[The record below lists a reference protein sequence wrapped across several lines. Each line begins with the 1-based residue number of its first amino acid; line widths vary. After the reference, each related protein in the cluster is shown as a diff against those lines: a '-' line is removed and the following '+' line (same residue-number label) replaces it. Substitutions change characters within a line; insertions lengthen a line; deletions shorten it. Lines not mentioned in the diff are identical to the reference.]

1 MYEVV
6 VGIDFGSSGS
16 GFAYSFYNK
25 NDINHGIIY
34 GSNVDNKVPTEIILD
49 EQNTIL
55 RFGAECK
62 QYLKEKGIKSGNYF
76 KDIKIQLYNKN
87 KFIKAKNSGKK
98 LPLKLVIQKI
108 LEKLKE
114 LAINE
119 IKSKK
124 PLISES
130 KIKWVVTVPAI
141 WGENEKGVMMEA
153 CIEAGLIDQKT
164 DKSLFFSLEP
174 EAASLYCLNNGNID
188 KTFFKEGE
196 YYIICDLGG
205 GTGDIVAHLV
215 GSNENLS
222 EIHPACGG
230 IYGSNEIDRLI
241 FENIIYSLFGCKN
254 FRDFLSKY
262 KIKDNEK
269 VDEGILFNDWCEL
282 EREIKD
288 FKEGTN
294 NININNNEKFPINFS
309 LFQDIFDENIDLNDL
324 VDKYNQNIIEIDL
337 KINVRSKRKWIL
349 EFPYKIVYKY
359 INQQANSICEII
371 KNIHTKNNEDI
382 KTLILVGGYSSN
394 EVLVSL
400 IKKYLSNILYILRPT
415 KPSLAIM
422 EGAVI
427 FGMNPYI
434 IMERKAKYT
443 IGTSFCDKWDES
455 KHSKRGKKLYNSEA
469 GIWECINCFSKFI
482 TINQD
487 IKLNDV
493 ISNSYCM
500 IGKRKCLIKFYKSK
514 KINPIFTFEEGIELI
529 GECELDSGKDYN
541 SRKERIFVVNLKFGG
556 TFIDVNAIHLK
567 SGKNIS
573 AKFNFT

>member
-16 GFAYSFYNK
+16 GYAYSFYNK
-25 NDINHGIIY
+25 NDINHGNIF
-34 GSNVDNKVPTEIILD
+34 GANVDNKVPTEIILD
-49 EQNTIL
+49 EQNSIL
-55 RFGAECK
+55 QFGAECK
-62 QYLKEKGIKSGNYF
+62 QYLKEKGINLCHYF

-87 KFIKAKNSGKK
+87 KFIKAKNSGKE

-119 IKSKK
+119 IKSKR

-141 WGENEKGVMMEA
+141 WEENEKGVMMDA
-153 CIEAGLIDQKT
+153 CIEAGLVDQNT

-174 EAASLYCLNNGNID
+174 EAASLYCFNNGNID

-215 GSNENLS
+215 GSNKNLS
-222 EIHPACGG
+222 EIHPSCGG

-241 FENIIYSLFGCKN
+241 FENIINSLFGCKN
-254 FRDFLSKY
+254 FKEFLSKY
-262 KIKDNEK
+262 KIKNKESE
-269 VDEGILFNDWCEL
+269 DEGILFNDWCEL

-294 NININNNEKFPINFS
+294 NIKISNNEKCPINFS
-309 LFQDIFDENIDLNDL
+309 LFQDIFDDNIDLNDF
-324 VDKYNQNIIEIDL
+324 VDKYNNNIKEIDL
-337 KINVRSKRKWIL
+337 KLTVKSKRKWII

-359 INQQANSICEII
+359 ISQQANSICEII
-371 KNIHTKNNEDI
+371 KNIHTKNDEEI

-400 IKKYLSNILYILRPT
+400 IKKGLSNILHILRPT

-427 FGMNPYI
+427 FGMSPYI

-443 IGTSFCDKWDES
+443 IGMDFRDLWKEDKHSEMGKKIFNSEIDKW
-455 KHSKRGKKLYNSEA
+455 
-469 GIWECINCFSKFI
+469 ECKNRFSKFI
-482 TINQD
+482 TINQNL
-487 IKLNDV
+487 KLNDV
-493 ISNSYCM
+493 ISQSYKM
-500 IGKRKCLIKFYKSK
+500 IGKRRCHFKFYKTK
-514 KINPIFTFEEGIELI
+514 KSNPIFTFEEGIELI
-529 GECELDSGKDYN
+529 GECELDVGKDYN
-541 SRKERIFVVNLKFGG
+541 NREERELLVKLKFGG
-556 TFIDVNAIHLK
+556 TFIDVKAIHLK